1 MKNLLKKLQLFYLK
15 EKNVSIDF
23 TSKYFFNPLFFT
35 KALKKLKYR
44 DNLYETLIKLINYV

>member
-1 MKNLLKKLQLFYLK
+1 MKNLLNKLQLFYLK
-15 EKNVSIDF
+15 EKMLVLILLANIFS
-23 TSKYFFNPLFFT
+23 TLYFFT